1 MVRHGISQGR
11 LHGAQ
16 RAEAAHACPELWA
29 KIPSKAQLLNAPPHC
44 PSPVRSELF
53 RQCYAVG
60 AGVLVRENGCR
71 GRGHRDPSRLCGLSV
86 VGCGRCKVSRYYA
99 NAFLRPFVIH
109 GAATAVKEFGCAMLH
124 SLLTRTMTRTER
136 VWQEVCDNQQPTQR
150 GIRKRPDGGLLPM
163 TRDDT
168 SDSQFAGDGGGELR
182 HIKEFQNAGDVHE
195 LDETA
200 QIRVG
205 GLRSDASSPFQRFIP
220 PRHPRTTC
228 IRYQ

>member
-1 MVRHGISQGR
+1 MLTCGYLVTLISKLSYSVRMWSSGASKVDTSFVGEMEALRDGCRMVRHGISQGR

-71 GRGHRDPSRLCGLSV
+71 GRGHRDPLRLRGKSV

-99 NAFLRPFVIH
+99 NAFMRPFVIH
-109 GAATAVKEFGCAMLH
+109 GAATAVKNSVLCF
-124 SLLTRTMTRTER
+124 T
-136 VWQEVCDNQQPTQR
+136 VC
-150 GIRKRPDGGLLPM
+150 
-163 TRDDT
+163 
-168 SDSQFAGDGGGELR
+168 
-182 HIKEFQNAGDVHE
+182 
-195 LDETA
+195 
-200 QIRVG
+200 
-205 GLRSDASSPFQRFIP
+205 
-220 PRHPRTTC
+220 
-228 IRYQ
+228 